1 MDDVNHAVDIAK
13 AALQATPPY
22 HSSTLRRIGTL
33 AAALAERFRRT
44 HAVDDIDQAVDL
56 TSFSLAFTDPHHIN
70 YALSLNNLAVYLL
83 ARFEQTCRLEDI
95 NRAIE
100 ICQALESTS
109 TGASHQRG
117 LSLQTLSCCLA
128 RRFEQT
134 RQAQD
139 LDWAIDAAR
148 EAVSLT
154 ASESAEALSNLG
166 NLYFTRYEQTS
177 SMPDLNSALTV
188 HAEVIFLMFEDQG
201 VADHDRQTR
210 LISNASRPFCS
221 LLERQGGSFQLLNGI
236 IEISEVSLSTMP
248 LGHPSRYVMLQTL
261 AKLLRVRFSRTD
273 RLDDLHRGVALAK
286 ESASLLPA
294 DHPDRPISLD
304 HLGGWLATRFFR
316 VGAAEDL
323 DRSVELL
330 ETAASTTPT
339 GSPRQGEIL
348 ATLSAVFRS
357 EFERTG
363 NEEKLE
369 GAIRAADEAISAT
382 PPTHIMR
389 PARLIQLANNY
400 LTRFRRTNDPTDLDR
415 ALGAANTAVSIATH
429 DHPDRAQAT
438 YTVAISLK
446 AQFQMTQELDSL
458 DHAIDICERTLV
470 HIAPDDHMRA
480 TVFNLLGMLL
490 QSKMGVLGDEFR
502 EGNELLLRYLK
513 KGWGCRDSPPSLRI
527 EIGAK
532 LAASLASQLSWAE
545 AATILQEAVELLPRV
560 SPRPL
565 SDDDKQQ
572 MLRQFA
578 GLASAAA
585 AVTLNAK
592 RDADHALRLLELGRG
607 VINGLLVEI
616 RSDISDLRKAHS
628 HLAQDFE
635 YLRGVLDS
643 SGDQKKNYDQRR
655 ELNVKFD
662 ELIQV
667 IRSQP
672 GFEGFLKPLTV
683 DEMKTAADRGP
694 IIVVNVSRYRCDAF
708 LVEPS
713 QIRVLELPKLSF
725 EELHTRAGQLKTDHL
740 PALAWLWDTVA
751 NPVLDFLGYKHP
763 PPPGVEWPQV
773 WWIPT
778 GAMGLLPLHA
788 AGIHDKGS
796 GETVLDRVISSYN
809 TSLKSLLY
817 TRRQDL
823 PIASGKSNQA
833 LLLAMPETPRQS
845 PLPFANEE
853 ITLLR
858 GLCQPLHLQ
867 PVEPPQCR
875 NEVLQRLKTCKIFHF
890 AGHGQYNPSEP
901 SKSAL
906 LLSDWESNPLTVADL
921 RSSRLQDA
929 SPFLA
934 YLSACSTGANRAV
947 DLVDESIHLVSSC
960 QLAGFRHVIGTLWE
974 VSDKHCV
981 DVARILYQTI
991 RDQGMT
997 DASISLG
1004 LHQALLELRDR
1015 DEALGHIVDREPVP
1029 SSLCS
1034 KGRDAIPL
1042 GKNGRKKA
1050 EGTSWLNWV
1059 PYIHFGV

>member
-1 MDDVNHAVDIAK
+1 M
-13 AALQATPPY
+13 
-22 HSSTLRRIGTL
+22 S
-33 AAALAERFRRT
+33 
-44 HAVDDIDQAVDL
+44 
-56 TSFSLAFTDPHHIN
+56 
-70 YALSLNNLAVYLL
+70 
-83 ARFEQTCRLEDI
+83 
-95 NRAIE
+95 
-100 ICQALESTS
+100 
-109 TGASHQRG
+109 
-117 LSLQTLSCCLA
+117 
-128 RRFEQT
+128 
-134 RQAQD
+134 
-139 LDWAIDAAR
+139 
-148 EAVSLT
+148 
-154 ASESAEALSNLG
+154 
-166 NLYFTRYEQTS
+166 
-177 SMPDLNSALTV
+177 DLNSAQTLHT
-188 HAEVIFLMFEDQG
+188 EVVLRMFEDQG
-201 VADHDRQTR
+201 VADHDQAT
-210 LISNASRPFCS
+210 LISNASRPVCS
-221 LLERQGGSFQLLNGI
+221 LVERQGGSLQLLNSI
-236 IEISEVSLSTMP
+236 IEVSEATLSTMP
-248 LGHPSRYVMLQTL
+248 LSHPSRYVMSQTL
-261 AKLLRVRFSRTD
+261 GKLLRVRFSRTD

-286 ESASLLPA
+286 ESASRIPA
-294 DHPDRPISLD
+294 DHPDRPICLD
-304 HLGGWLATRFFR
+304 HLGGWLVTRFLR
-316 VGAAEDL
+316 VGAAEDR
-323 DRSVELL
+323 DQAVELL

-339 GSPRQGEIL
+339 GSPRRGEIL
-348 ATLSAVFRS
+348 AHLSTVLRG

-369 GAIRAADEAISAT
+369 RAIRAADEAMSAI

-389 PARLIQLANNY
+389 PARLIELANSH
-400 LTRFRRTNDPTDLDR
+400 LTRFHRAHDPTDLDH
-415 ALGAANTAVSIATH
+415 ALGAANNAVSIATH
-429 DHPDRAQAT
+429 DHPERAEAT
-438 YTVAISLK
+438 YALAISLQ
-446 AQFQMTQELDSL
+446 AQFKMSQELDPL
-458 DHAIDICERTLV
+458 DRAIDICEGTLV
-470 HIAPDDHMRA
+470 HVALDDHMRA
-480 TVFNLLGMLL
+480 RAFSLLGMLL
-490 QSKMGVLGDEFR
+490 QSKMRMRGDEFR
-502 EGNELLLRYLK
+502 EGNELLLRYLR
-513 KGWGCRDSPPSLRI
+513 KGWECRNSPPRLRI

-545 AATILQEAVELLPRV
+545 AATVLQQAVELLPRL

-572 MLRQFA
+572 TLRQFA

-592 RDADHALRLLELGRG
+592 GDADHALRLLELGRG

-616 RSDISDLRKAHS
+616 RSDISDLRKTHS
-628 HLAQDFE
+628 YLAQDFE

-643 SGDQKKNYDQRR
+643 SGDQITNYDQRH
-655 ELNVKFD
+655 ELDVKFN

-683 DEMKTAADRGP
+683 DEMKAAADRGP
-694 IIVVNVSRYRCDAF
+694 IIVVNVSHYRCDAF
-708 LVEPS
+708 LVESS
-713 QIRVLELPKLSF
+713 QTRVLELPNLSL

-740 PALAWLWDTVA
+740 PVLAWLWDTVA
-751 NPVLDFLGYKHP
+751 NPVLDFLGYEHP
-763 PPPGVEWPQV
+763 PPPGAEWPHV

-788 AGIHDKGS
+788 AGMHDQGS
-796 GETVLDRVISSYN
+796 GEAVLDRVMSSYN
-809 TSLKSLLY
+809 TSIKSLLY

-823 PIASGKSNQA
+823 SIASGTSNQA

-858 GLCQPLHLQ
+858 GLCQSLHLQ
-867 PVEPPQCR
+867 PVEPPRCR
-875 NEVLQRLKTCKIFHF
+875 KEVLQRLKTCKIFHF
-890 AGHGQYNPSEP
+890 AGHGQSNSSEP

-906 LLSDWESNPLTVADL
+906 LLSDWESNTLTVADL
-921 RSSRLQDA
+921 RNSRLQGA

-934 YLSACSTGANRAV
+934 YLSACSTGANSAV

-997 DASISLG
+997 DAGICLG

-1015 DEALGHIVDREPVP
+1015 DEALGHIVDREPAP
-1029 SSLCS
+1029 SPSCS
-1034 KGRDAIPL
+1034 KGRNAIPL
-1042 GKNGRKKA
+1042 GKNGRKRV